1 MKALSLFL
9 CIFIILALSDAYA
22 QEQAGL
28 RFGNFAGVNGW
39 AINPSAHT
47 TTPYRWELNLAESAA
62 FFDNNYAYFR
72 QTRLLSFAR
81 KPSTLQ
87 FAFAPDHDKENPAP
101 SGSIVLDFFDD
112 SSKRYAFGQVSIMG
126 PAFFVRLNLNH
137 TLGLFTRARAFASG
151 TGLVN
156 DFSYYRYFNR
166 PFYEPFRVQPFRMGM
181 AAWAELGLNYLY
193 QAETANGHLGIGVSG
208 RYLQSWEGIYWR
220 NHTAFPLAKL
230 PGDTLRGGP
239 IHFEYAHTTS
249 NLAEEGRRI
258 QSNGGGWAFDLGMTY
273 TIGEPSDYEWRLG
286 FSLLD
291 IGRLNFSQLART
303 HRVRT
308 TGSESVIGFDDYDSL
323 VMPQELEPM
332 LQLFSTHTLGDPSAS
347 VTGTRFGLW
356 LPAAFSV
363 QADRKLAQGLYM
375 QALWVQG
382 LPLPGAAL
390 QRGSL
395 LAITPRW
402 EKRWFELAIPVSL
415 YQVRRL
421 QMGLAGRLG
430 PLTLGTDRLGSI
442 FAPSRFS
449 GTDVYFA
456 FKIAP
461 FKVQSAGKYKD
472 PRDGGGSYRHARAAR
487 VRVGGGTVRCY
498 RF

>member
-1 MKALSLFL
+1 MKALPLSLCL
-9 CIFIILALSDAYA
+9 VTLISLNGYA
-22 QEQAGL
+22 QEQSGL

-47 TTPYRWELNLAESAA
+47 TTPYNWEVNLLEGTA

-81 KPSTLQ
+81 KPNTLQ
-87 FAFAPDHDKENPAP
+87 FAFAPDYDKENPVP
-101 SGSIVLDFFDD
+101 PGSIALDFFDD
-112 SSKRYAFGQVSIMG
+112 NSKRYAFGQASVMG
-126 PAFFVRLNLNH
+126 PAFFVRLNPNH
-137 TLGLFTRARAFASG
+137 TVGLFTRVRAFASG
-151 TGLVN
+151 RGVVN
-156 DFSYYRYFNR
+156 DLSYYRYFNR
-166 PFYEPFRVQPFRMGM
+166 PFYEPFQVQPFRMGM

-193 QAETANGHLGIGVSG
+193 QTETANGHLGIGISG
-208 RYLQSWEGIYWR
+208 RYLQSWEGIYLR
-220 NHTAFPLAKL
+220 NHAAFPLAKL

-239 IHFEYAHTTS
+239 IHFEYAYTTS
-249 NLAEEGRRI
+249 NLAQEGRRI
-258 QSNGGGWAFDLGMTY
+258 QPNGSGWAFDLGMTY

-291 IGRLNFSQLART
+291 VGRLNFSRQARA

-308 TGSESVIGFDDYDSL
+308 ADGESIIGFDDYDSFA
-323 VMPQELEPM
+323 MPQELEPM
-332 LQLFSTHTLGDPSAS
+332 LQLFSTHILGNPAASAI
-347 VTGTRFGLW
+347 GARFGLW

-363 QADRKLAQGLYM
+363 QADRKLAQGLYV

-382 LPLPGAAL
+382 LPVPGAAL

-395 LAITPRW
+395 LAVTPRW
-402 EKRWFELAIPVSL
+402 EKRWLELAMPVSL
-415 YQVRRL
+415 YQGRRL

-449 GTDVYFA
+449 GTDVYLA
-456 FKIAP
+456 FKITP
-461 FKVQSAGKYKD
+461 FKLQSAGKDKD
-472 PRDGGGSYRHARAAR
+472 PRDRGGYRNAKAARA
-487 VRVGGGTVRCY
+487 RVGGGAVRCY